1 MTPGEIK
8 RLYFIIRVF
17 LSYGLDELIP
27 KIKLTL
33 PLRIGRLG
41 FFWIRNQHKDSTIR
55 RKASPCITRAS
66 TRMDQVWA
74 NVINPS

>member
-1 MTPGEIK
+1 MSPGEIK

-41 FFWIRNQHKDSTIR
+41 FFGSK
-55 RKASPCITRAS
+55 
-66 TRMDQVWA
+66 
-74 NVINPS
+74 INTKIKILVSAYV